1 MKTEYRI
8 LEYSNCFTIQ
18 TKTFLF
24 WWDYK
29 KYERVIHGE
38 NRIHGEKRTVEF
50 VNLESANHTTERLK
64 NEELN
69 RIKYPILHNIK

>member
-1 MKTEYRI
+1 MKTKYRI

-38 NRIHGEKRTVEF
+38 KRTVEF
-50 VNLESANHTTERLK
+50 LNLKWAQHTIEHLK
-64 NEELN
+64 NAELN
-69 RIKYPILHNIK
+69 KKKYPIFHYL